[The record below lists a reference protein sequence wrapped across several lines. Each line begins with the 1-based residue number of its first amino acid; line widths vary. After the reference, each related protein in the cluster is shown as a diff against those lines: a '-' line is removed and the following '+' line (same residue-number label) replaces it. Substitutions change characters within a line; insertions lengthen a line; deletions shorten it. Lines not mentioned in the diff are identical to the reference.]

1 MAINV
6 LPGLAFQNL
15 SIVWQTGDGE
25 ERLIGL
31 CIKEGDLIAEQ
42 DKASPDF
49 VLLEKSI

>member
-25 ERLIGL
+25 GEVDRI
-31 CIKEGDLIAEQ
+31 
-42 DKASPDF
+42 
-49 VLLEKSI
+49 VH